1 MKQKYLEKFVKNFES
16 FIEKTIFKLRNKTN
30 YFFGKYTATIN
41 LNKLIIG
48 FIFSMFIYLFYLSI
62 PNLYEKTWVQNT
74 IENKLIEEYKID
86 FSVSA
91 DITYHIL
98 PSPHF
103 LIKDAKIFTNNMGEK
118 NELSEIKKLKI
129 FISKKY
135 LFDKKKLK
143 INKVA
148 IHDANFSLKN
158 KDLILLNEASHKKF
172 SNKKIEIY
180 DGSIFFKDNKDQTVI
195 MTKLNFGLFFF
206 NDTKKLNLFNL
217 EGNFFN
223 IPYDFYLNKNFYSPA
238 TKEINFKAKKLKL
251 NINDKS
257 IKTSDGLVAGEN
269 TISSFGSQIHT
280 KYNVDKKLIF
290 FELDSSKEKNSN
302 KDYRGNLSFEPFE
315 LNLKIFLKRYDLFKL
330 IDFNSIISELFKS
343 KLLFNENLST
353 NISVDIANNKNREIF
368 SSSSI
373 HLNIEN
379 GKINFNK
386 TKLTNDK
393 IGFLKIDKSNLF
405 FQDKNL
411 ILNSKIII
419 DIKNSKNLF
428 SFLQTPKKFRKPIN
442 QILVNFDYNF
452 LTKQLNINNIK
463 IDGNKSNNEMLDIMN
478 EISNIE
484 KYNLNI
490 TKRIFNK
497 FLSAYAG

>member
-148 IHDANFSLKN
+148 IHDANFSL
-158 KDLILLNEASHKKF
+158 
-172 SNKKIEIY
+172 
-180 DGSIFFKDNKDQTVI
+180 
-195 MTKLNFGLFFF
+195 
-206 NDTKKLNLFNL
+206 
-217 EGNFFN
+217 
-223 IPYDFYLNKNFYSPA
+223 
-238 TKEINFKAKKLKL
+238 
-251 NINDKS
+251 
-257 IKTSDGLVAGEN
+257 
-269 TISSFGSQIHT
+269 
-280 KYNVDKKLIF
+280 
-290 FELDSSKEKNSN
+290 
-302 KDYRGNLSFEPFE
+302 
-315 LNLKIFLKRYDLFKL
+315 
-330 IDFNSIISELFKS
+330 
-343 KLLFNENLST
+343 
-353 NISVDIANNKNREIF
+353 
-368 SSSSI
+368 
-373 HLNIEN
+373 
-379 GKINFNK
+379 
-386 TKLTNDK
+386 
-393 IGFLKIDKSNLF
+393 
-405 FQDKNL
+405 
-411 ILNSKIII
+411 
-419 DIKNSKNLF
+419 
-428 SFLQTPKKFRKPIN
+428 
-442 QILVNFDYNF
+442 
-452 LTKQLNINNIK
+452 
-463 IDGNKSNNEMLDIMN
+463 
-478 EISNIE
+478 
-484 KYNLNI
+484 
-490 TKRIFNK
+490 
-497 FLSAYAG
+497 